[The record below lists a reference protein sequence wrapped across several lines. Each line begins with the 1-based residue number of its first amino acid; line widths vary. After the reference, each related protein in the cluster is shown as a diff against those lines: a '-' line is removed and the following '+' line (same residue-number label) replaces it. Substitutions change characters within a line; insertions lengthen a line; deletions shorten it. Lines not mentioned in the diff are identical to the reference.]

1 MFFTDSDKDGFLSM
15 KELMNEEEGDWEEEE
30 QKEIKAID
38 TDGDGKLSREEIA
51 KYIAQEHGE
60 MEDEGEEGDTAEA
73 KEGYINQFFER
84 QDIDKDGVITYEE
97 FHAIRDEL

>member
-1 MFFTDSDKDGFLSM
+1 M
-15 KELMNEEEGDWEEEE
+15 KELLKDVEVDEED
-30 QKEIKAID
+30 QKEFGAADI
-38 TDGDGKLSREEIA
+38 DGDGKLSREEVA
-51 KYIAQEHGE
+51 KIFAQEHDE
-60 MEDEGEEGDTAEA
+60 MEDEGEEADTAEA